1 MDSRTQ
7 NAYAKINL
15 YLDVTGKRPDGYHDL
30 LSVMQSV
37 SLCDTVTVT
46 RTKESGIAV
55 TCDDPAV
62 PTDGRNIV
70 VKCAEA
76 FFRRFEIEAPGIRID
91 IRKRIPSSA
100 GLAGGSSDGAAVLR
114 MLNGLF
120 GNPADTELL
129 CVLGASVGADIP
141 FCLVGGTCVCRGI
154 GEILEPVP
162 IPVPEYE
169 LLIAFP
175 GEGVSTPAAFR
186 LLDETPFSGNK
197 PSHEAVLDD
206 LRDGKLPRSLYNAF
220 ERAILPVHPGASAL
234 RKKIRELGAEAVLM
248 SGSGPSVF
256 GLFSSAESRD
266 SAAAEL
272 SKSGCRVHSARP
284 ADPY

>member
-1 MDSRTQ
+1 MDSLTQ

-15 YLDVTGKRPDGYHDL
+15 YLDVTGRRPDGYHDL

-37 SLCDTVTVT
+37 SLCDKVTVM
-46 RTKESGIAV
+46 RTEETGIAV

-62 PTDGRNIV
+62 PTDGKNIV
-70 VKCAEA
+70 VKCADA
-76 FFRRFEIEAPGIRID
+76 FFRRFGIGNPDIRID
-91 IRKRIPSSA
+91 IQKRIPSSA

-114 MLNGLF
+114 LLNELY

-129 CVLGASVGADIP
+129 CVIGASVGADIP
-141 FCLVGGTCVCRGI
+141 FCLIGGTCVCRGI

-162 IPVPEYE
+162 IPVPDYE

-186 LLDETPFSGNK
+186 LLDETPFTGSK

-206 LRDGKLPRSLYNAF
+206 LRTGKLPRSLYNAF

-234 RKKIRELGAEAVLM
+234 RKEIGKLGAEAVLM

-266 SAAAEL
+266 RAAAEL
-272 SKSGCRVHSARP
+272 SKSGYRVHICRP
-284 ADPY
+284 VLTI